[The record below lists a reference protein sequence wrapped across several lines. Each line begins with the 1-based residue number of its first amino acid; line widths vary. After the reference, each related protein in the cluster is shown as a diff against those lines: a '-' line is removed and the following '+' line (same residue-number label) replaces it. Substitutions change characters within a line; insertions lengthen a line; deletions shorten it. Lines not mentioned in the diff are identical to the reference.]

1 MMDRMKKKVP
11 FLSLSLTRGCWN
23 PLHSVLDD
31 EKSLS
36 TVFRVQYFF
45 LVFYALLSFFFSL
58 RAYNPH
64 STIAQPNWYRPGL
77 SHPSPAQ
84 KRKGSKGTI
93 GPARTANPAKET
105 LSPTVFKIEII
116 HHERAG
122 SFLFNISLS
131 CTSFIQTRIHDFLG
145 GNYTSHF
152 YLQRRTHANT
162 GPRLMTRVNFPSLR
176 HVAPKGTMKVT
187 LFSNDNKR
195 NFWFSMCV
203 TYRAHLFVWKS

>member
-1 MMDRMKKKVP
+1 MHTLSSVP
-11 FLSLSLTRGCWN
+11 
-23 PLHSVLDD
+23 DD

-162 GPRLMTRVNFPSLR
+162 GPQIDD
-176 HVAPKGTMKVT
+176 AGQ
-187 LFSNDNKR
+187 FS
-195 NFWFSMCV
+195 
-203 TYRAHLFVWKS
+203 KSSSCSTERDDEGDTFFERQQKEFLV